1 MRKSVSF
8 ILSILLV
15 LTLCLGGCNPSEP
28 EKPSASLEE
37 SSVPEKSS
45 QPEESSVPE
54 ESSLVDES
62 SIPEESSQP
71 EESSVPEESSQPEES
86 SVPEE
91 SSQPEESFVP
101 DKSSQPEES
110 SASEE
115 SAPEESLETIEG
127 VYLEIIN
134 DLIHEYGEG
143 TIASQSDPYPQ
154 EALVGLVVA
163 KLIDFDQDGQPEL
176 FCSYRSMDDAFAP
189 IAHQTVYGVKN
200 GSVQI
205 LFHEDAGSKGGA
217 NPGSTIQ
224 IHNDGTP
231 YIFRYD
237 GSVVD
242 YLTLQDDEFILA
254 HQINYDSSSW
264 DDTQMTSQEL
274 SEYLNEFWMDA
285 STPVSVWYLNP
296 DATDF
301 SQILLDT
308 QATIQSLQ
316 KMANA

>member
-1 MRKSVSF
+1 M
-8 ILSILLV
+8 
-15 LTLCLGGCNPSEP
+15 
-28 EKPSASLEE
+28 
-37 SSVPEKSS
+37 
-45 QPEESSVPE
+45 
-54 ESSLVDES
+54 
-62 SIPEESSQP
+62 
-71 EESSVPEESSQPEES
+71 
-86 SVPEE
+86 
-91 SSQPEESFVP
+91 
-101 DKSSQPEES
+101 
-110 SASEE
+110 
-115 SAPEESLETIEG
+115 
-127 VYLEIIN
+127 
-134 DLIHEYGEG
+134 IHEYGEG

-154 EALVGLVVA
+154 EALTGLVVA

-242 YLTLQDDEFILA
+242 YLALQDDEFILA
-254 HQINYDSSSW
+254 HQINYDTSSW

-274 SEYLNEFWMDA
+274 SEYLNEFWMNA

-316 KMANA
+316 EMENA

>member
-1 MRKSVSF
+1 MRKSLSF

-15 LTLCLGGCNPSEP
+15 LTLCLSGCNPSEP
-28 EKPSASLEE
+28 EEPSASLEE

-176 FCSYRSMDDAFAP
+176 F
-189 IAHQTVYGVKN
+189 
-200 GSVQI
+200 
-205 LFHEDAGSKGGA
+205 
-217 NPGSTIQ
+217 
-224 IHNDGTP
+224 
-231 YIFRYD
+231 
-237 GSVVD
+237 
-242 YLTLQDDEFILA
+242 
-254 HQINYDSSSW
+254 
-264 DDTQMTSQEL
+264 
-274 SEYLNEFWMDA
+274 
-285 STPVSVWYLNP
+285 
-296 DATDF
+296 
-301 SQILLDT
+301 
-308 QATIQSLQ
+308 
-316 KMANA
+316 

>member
-1 MRKSVSF
+1 MRKSLSF

-15 LTLCLGGCNPSEP
+15 LTICLGGCNPSEP
-28 EKPSASLEE
+28 DESSTREESSVLEE
-37 SSVPEKSS
+37 SS
-45 QPEESSVPE
+45 QTEESSVPE
-54 ESSLVDES
+54 ELSQ
-62 SIPEESSQP
+62 PEENSVPDESSQP
-71 EESSVPEESSQPEES
+71 EESSVPEEPSQPEES
-86 SVPEE
+86 SMPEE
-91 SSQPEESFVP
+91 SSQPEES
-101 DKSSQPEES
+101 ST
-110 SASEE
+110 SEE
-115 SAPEESLETIEG
+115 SASEESLETIEG

-154 EALVGLVVA
+154 EALTGLVVA

-274 SEYLNEFWMDA
+274 SEYLNEFWMDS

>member
-1 MRKSVSF
+1 MRKSLSF

-28 EKPSASLEE
+28 EEPSASLEE
-37 SSVPEKSS
+37 SSI
-45 QPEESSVPE
+45 PEESSVLE
-54 ESSLVDES
+54 ESSL
-62 SIPEESSQP
+62 PK
-71 EESSVPEESSQPEES
+71 ESSVPED
-86 SVPEE
+86 

-101 DKSSQPEES
+101 DESSQPEES

-115 SAPEESLETIEG
+115 SAPEESLGTIEG

-134 DLIHEYGEG
+134 HLIHEYGEG

-154 EALVGLVVA
+154 EALTGLVVA

-242 YLTLQDDEFILA
+242 YLALQDDEFILA
-254 HQINYDSSSW
+254 HQINYDTSSW

-274 SEYLNEFWMDA
+274 SEYLNEFWMNA

-316 KMANA
+316 EMENA

>member
-1 MRKSVSF
+1 MRKNLSL

-15 LTLCLGGCNPSEP
+15 LTLCLGGCNPSDPDES
-28 EKPSASLEE
+28 SAQEESSVLEEASQVEE
-37 SSVPEKSS
+37 SSVPEEPSQPEESSVPEEPSQPEESSVPEEPS

-54 ESSLVDES
+54 ES
-62 SIPEESSQP
+62 
-71 EESSVPEESSQPEES
+71 
-86 SVPEE
+86 
-91 SSQPEESFVP
+91 
-101 DKSSQPEES
+101 
-110 SASEE
+110 
-115 SAPEESLETIEG
+115 LETLES

-176 FCSYRSMDDAFAP
+176 FCSYRSMDDALAP

-254 HQINYDSSSW
+254 HQINYDTSSW
-264 DDTQMTSQEL
+264 DDMQMTSQE
-274 SEYLNEFWMDA
+274 SLNISMNFG
-285 STPVSVWYLNP
+285 
-296 DATDF
+296 
-301 SQILLDT
+301 
-308 QATIQSLQ
+308 
-316 KMANA
+316 

>member
-1 MRKSVSF
+1 MRKSLSF

-15 LTLCLGGCNPSEP
+15 LTICLGGCNPSEP
-28 EKPSASLEE
+28 DEFSTREESSVLEE
-37 SSVPEKSS
+37 SS
-45 QPEESSVPE
+45 QTEESSVPE
-54 ESSLVDES
+54 ELSQ
-62 SIPEESSQP
+62 PEENSVPDESSQP
-71 EESSVPEESSQPEES
+71 EESSVPEEPSQPEES
-86 SVPEE
+86 SMPEE
-91 SSQPEESFVP
+91 SSQPEES
-101 DKSSQPEES
+101 ST
-110 SASEE
+110 SEE
-115 SAPEESLETIEG
+115 SASEESLETIEG
-127 VYLEIIN
+127 VYFEIIN

-154 EALVGLVVA
+154 EALTGLVVA
-163 KLIDFDQDGQPEL
+163 KLIDFDQDGQQEL

-274 SEYLNEFWMDA
+274 SEYLNEFWMDS

-296 DATDF
+296 NATDF